1 MPVYSPV
8 VACDEVYGSRLEN
21 FNEDG
26 ITASVQLLVLSANK
40 DALIDDLL
48 ANERAYP
55 NINAVNPPLA
65 QTASAVPF
73 YSEEVPV
80 NQGFIFNKHVVTV
93 NYSTDPER
101 EILSET
107 LEPEAEF
114 IRLDYRF
121 FRWSD
126 GTPIT
131 DGEAPGLLQRT
142 CRLVRRYRDTAVVP
156 PEILTYIGY
165 VHNQAYT
172 SSFLGL
178 TFPAR
183 TLLLVPNPVSRTITT
198 SGSQGYNFS
207 IAWSFRQQGWNKF
220 WRPNSQTWQ
229 TLKTLSGADYLSYPE
244 ADLSALFTS

>member
-8 VACDEVYGSRLEN
+8 VDCDEVYGSRVEN
-21 FNEDG
+21 FNEDD
-26 ITASVQLLVLSANK
+26 ITASVQLLVLSDDK

-48 ANERAYP
+48 SNERPYP
-55 NINAVNPPLA
+55 NIASANPPLA

-73 YSEEVPV
+73 YTEEIPAD
-80 NQGFIFNKHVVTV
+80 QGFVFSKHVVTV

-101 EILSET
+101 EIFSET
-107 LEPEAEF
+107 IEPEAEF
-114 IRLDYRF
+114 MRLDYRF

-142 CRLVRRYRDTAVVP
+142 LRLVRKYRDTAVIP
-156 PEILTYIGY
+156 PEVLTKIGY
-165 VHNQAYT
+165 VHTGVYA
-172 SSFLGL
+172 SSLLGL

-207 IAWSFRQQGWNKF
+207 IAWSFRPQGWNKF
-220 WRPNSQTWQ
+220 WRPSVQAYQ
-229 TLKTLSGADYLSYPE
+229 TLKTLSGANYLSYPE
-244 ADLSALFTS
+244 EDLSALLT